1 MNDIAIW
8 KVEEWRY
15 DLDPPKENLENHRQM
30 GEHHRLGTRPVMR
43 LAIRKCSDGDHMI
56 EFCVVGM
63 MNHQPRYMHLTPQEA
78 RKLAHAL
85 CDMAD
90 KFDEETKA
98 A

>member
-8 KVEEWRY
+8 KVKEWRY
-15 DLDPPKENLENHRQM
+15 DLDPPKDIPGLSQPHY
-30 GEHHRLGTRPVMR
+30 RLFTRPTLRVS
-43 LAIRKCSDGDHMI
+43 IKKCSDGDCVI
-56 EFCVVGM
+56 EFM
-63 MNHQPRYMHLTPQEA
+63 MEGQMNCQPRYADMTPQEA

-90 KFDEETKA
+90 KFDQETRA

>member
-8 KVEEWRY
+8 KVKEWRW
-15 DLDPPKENLENHRQM
+15 DLDPPATEMQHY
-30 GEHHRLGTRPVMR
+30 RLFTRPIVR
-43 LAIRKCSDGDHMI
+43 LAIKRASDGDCVI
-56 EFCVVGM
+56 ELCLEGQ
-63 MNHQPRYMHLTPQEA
+63 MNAQPRYADMTPQEA

-90 KFDEETKA
+90 KFDEETRA